1 MFTEALHAESALF
14 QSLSPLSSDEQY
26 ASPLSSAEPAPPAK
40 PAKPQPKKKRKATY
54 LLRKEKQASLQQEI
68 ERLESQVAV
77 LKTRSLPPEEAA
89 KADPVLQRREAENAV
104 LTSVLRH
111 QQLHVANAQSLLS
124 RCLGAQHTHPLYT
137 RIRLSKDWPE
147 RRATLRSVRAEKLR
161 NAYEYIAARSSHA
174 QPEKMQLS
182 DERFESAQ
190 GDLCCVRFET
200 VHFRGVESL
209 EQVYNALV
217 FYLTNMEISISERLG
232 HITVRDDYDSIEG
245 TAYNS
250 RIASTEDCGV
260 TTEMNAVSFP
270 QLFAKDELGA
280 GVGPCAVMA
289 SDCVDEDELYPY
301 NPRERVRK
309 DVSGAVVLTQEIERL
324 ESQVAVL
331 KTRSLP
337 PEEAAKADP
346 VLQRR
351 EAENAA
357 LTSVLRHQQLH
368 VANAQSLLSRCLGDQ
383 HTHPLYTR
391 IRLSKDW
398 PERRAT
404 LRSVRAEKLRNAY
417 EYIAARS
424 SHAQPEKMQL
434 SDERFESAQGD
445 LCCVRF
451 ETVHFRGVES
461 LEQVYNALVFYLTN
475 MEISISERLGHIT
488 VRDDYDSIEGT
499 AYNSRIA
506 STEDCGVTTEMNAVS
521 FPQLFAKDELG
532 AGVGPCAVMASDC
545 VDEDELYPY
554 NPRERVRKDV
564 SGAVVLTQE
573 IERLESQVAVLKTR
587 SLPPEEAAKAD
598 PVLQRREAENA
609 ALTSVLRHQQLHVA
623 NAQSL
628 LSRCLGAQHTHPLY
642 TRIRLS
648 KDWPERRATL
658 RSVRAE
664 KLRNAYE
671 YIAARSSHAQPE
683 KMQLSDERFESAQG
697 DLCCVRFETVH
708 FRGVESLEQVYNALV
723 FYLTNMEISISER
736 LGHITVRDD
745 YDSIE
750 GTAYNSRIAS
760 TEDCGVTTEM
770 NAVSFP
776 QLFAKDELGAGVGPC
791 AVMAS
796 DCVDEDE
803 LYPYNPRERVRK
815 DVSGA
820 VVLTCF

>member
-54 LLRKEKQASLQQEI
+54 LLRKEEQASLQQEI

-309 DVSGAVVLTQEIERL
+309 DVSGAVVLT
-324 ESQVAVL
+324 
-331 KTRSLP
+331 
-337 PEEAAKADP
+337 
-346 VLQRR
+346 
-351 EAENAA
+351 
-357 LTSVLRHQQLH
+357 
-368 VANAQSLLSRCLGDQ
+368 
-383 HTHPLYTR
+383 
-391 IRLSKDW
+391 
-398 PERRAT
+398 
-404 LRSVRAEKLRNAY
+404 
-417 EYIAARS
+417 
-424 SHAQPEKMQL
+424 
-434 SDERFESAQGD
+434 
-445 LCCVRF
+445 
-451 ETVHFRGVES
+451 
-461 LEQVYNALVFYLTN
+461 
-475 MEISISERLGHIT
+475 
-488 VRDDYDSIEGT
+488 
-499 AYNSRIA
+499 
-506 STEDCGVTTEMNAVS
+506 
-521 FPQLFAKDELG
+521 
-532 AGVGPCAVMASDC
+532 
-545 VDEDELYPY
+545 
-554 NPRERVRKDV
+554 
-564 SGAVVLTQE
+564 
-573 IERLESQVAVLKTR
+573 
-587 SLPPEEAAKAD
+587 
-598 PVLQRREAENA
+598 
-609 ALTSVLRHQQLHVA
+609 
-623 NAQSL
+623 
-628 LSRCLGAQHTHPLY
+628 
-642 TRIRLS
+642 
-648 KDWPERRATL
+648 
-658 RSVRAE
+658 
-664 KLRNAYE
+664 
-671 YIAARSSHAQPE
+671 
-683 KMQLSDERFESAQG
+683 
-697 DLCCVRFETVH
+697 
-708 FRGVESLEQVYNALV
+708 
-723 FYLTNMEISISER
+723 
-736 LGHITVRDD
+736 
-745 YDSIE
+745 
-750 GTAYNSRIAS
+750 
-760 TEDCGVTTEM
+760 
-770 NAVSFP
+770 
-776 QLFAKDELGAGVGPC
+776 
-791 AVMAS
+791 
-796 DCVDEDE
+796 
-803 LYPYNPRERVRK
+803 
-815 DVSGA
+815 
-820 VVLTCF
+820 CF